1 MRFVSSIIQAG
12 VALSVL
18 ASSDAVSLRGAGE
31 LVSVKPVEV
40 GYTKPDTPN
49 ARAVYVSPQKMDDDM
64 DLFMSLPEGGTLTA
78 LDLKEFGWTALP
90 VVNSTVAGLMFN
102 VAHQGCVGAGPSGE
116 QRPITWRLSTDFCWA
131 RKCRA
136 LAMYEEL
143 GFKGMA
149 GSAFVFQQPIGL
161 SSPWANSPNEGEGGK
176 GVACSAKSAHSMQ
189 PNPITGCPEGQEA
202 TGTNV
207 WHWHTAILVR
217 VGDSGILNKDYV
229 VIDPSASEEGP
240 IPVMNW
246 VNGLIKFN
254 GNSGEG
260 AKVTFTGG
268 GACNVDD
275 PINATASNFMA
286 LENGALINNSS
297 MKAEF
302 ELIGQVNATLAAQGL
317 YLNKTIEEIL
327 QCDDPRLFMQK
338 DGAVE

>member
-1 MRFVSSIIQAG
+1 MNFIVKVFVGLSALAG
-12 VALSVL
+12 
-18 ASSDAVSLRGAGE
+18 SDAVSLRGAEE
-31 LVSVKPVEV
+31 LVSGKPVVV
-40 GYTKPDTPN
+40 GYTRPNTPDG
-49 ARAVYVSPQKMDDDM
+49 RAVYVLPRDQDDDM
-64 DLFMSLPEGGTLTA
+64 GLFMSLPEGGTLTA
-78 LDLKEFGWTALP
+78 QDLKEFGWTALP

-176 GVACSAKSAHSMQ
+176 GVACSAKSPHSMQ

-254 GNSGEG
+254 GNSGQD

-286 LENGALINNSS
+286 PKNGALIDKGA
-297 MKAEF
+297 MEAETQ
-302 ELIGQVNATLAAQGL
+302 LIEQVNKTLAAQGL
-317 YLNKTIEEIL
+317 SLNKTIEEIL
-327 QCDDPRLFMQK
+327 QCGNPSLMTLQLEA
-338 DGAVE
+338 GG